1 MFNFI
6 KKYFPK
12 ENNTVDNKEL
22 PKTKSKLGSV
32 EPRKATNIN
41 KTVVFTVGGIFIIVF
56 LYSISSA
63 MFSKSP
69 EKEKL
74 PQMASKTNN
83 AENNNPF
90 QTLPESYDEKLKKNK
105 TNPVDNNQEIT
116 NNKQK
121 SNTSINN
128 FSNPRPPALPQNYYS
143 SNNLEEQRREQ
154 RRKLEEKE
162 FEDARKSKIGIF
174 ALIANATSEQAKT
187 IANAATNNSES
198 DNDQNQQNS
207 KESFIKNSSIPN
219 SFNPY
224 VIQKSLSSFEV
235 KAGNIIPAA
244 LISGINTD
252 LPGEIIAQVTENI
265 FDSSTGE
272 YLLIPQ
278 GSKLIGKYDSKVVFN
293 QFRVLLVWQRIIFPN
308 GKSIYLNNLQGMD
321 TEGYSGLRDKVDR
334 HTPDLIKGIVLSTIF
349 GAGAAIVSG
358 NDSDDDSYKAKA
370 GRGAGEA
377 ILDVGNEITRKN
389 LNRQPTL
396 KIRPGHTFT
405 IMVNQDLILEAYNE

>member
-1 MFNFI
+1 MFDFI

-12 ENNTVDNKEL
+12 EHSSKVEVAQNKEL
-22 PKTKSKLGSV
+22 PKAKSNLGSV
-32 EPRKATNIN
+32 EPKKATSIN
-41 KTVVFTVGGIFIIVF
+41 KTVLFTVSGIFIIIFVYSF
-56 LYSISSA
+56 LAAIE
-63 MFSKSP
+63 KPP
-69 EKEKL
+69 EKEKT
-74 PQMASKTNN
+74 PQSTVNTNN
-83 AENNNPF
+83 SENNPF
-90 QTLPESYDEKLKKNK
+90 QTLPGSYDEKQKKPKAGNTQDNK
-105 TNPVDNNQEIT
+105 SEVVS
-116 NNKQK
+116 NKQK
-121 SNTSINN
+121 LNTNINN
-128 FSNPRPPALPQNYYS
+128 FPRPPALPRNYAF
-143 SNNLEEQRREQ
+143 NNLEEQ

-174 ALIANATSEQAKT
+174 TLIANATSAQAKT
-187 IANAATNNSES
+187 IANAANNNLEEDSE
-198 DNDQNQQNS
+198 QNQQS
-207 KESFIKNSSIPN
+207 TKENFIKNSSLPK
-219 SFNPY
+219 SFNPH
-224 VIQKSLSSFEV
+224 VIQKSFSSFEI

-252 LPGEIIAQVTENI
+252 LPGEIIAQVTENV

-321 TEGYSGLRDKVDR
+321 TEGYSGLRDQVDR

-405 IMVNQDLILEAYNE
+405 IMVNQDLILEAYDEQ

>member
-22 PKTKSKLGSV
+22 PKAKSKLGSV
-32 EPRKATNIN
+32 EPKKATNIN
-41 KTVVFTVGGIFIIVF
+41 KTIVYTVGGIFIIV
-56 LYSISSA
+56 LIYSLSSA
-63 MFSKSP
+63 MFPNSP
-69 EKEKL
+69 EKEKP
-74 PQMASKTNN
+74 PQVISNTNN
-83 AENNNPF
+83 AENNNNPF
-90 QTLPESYDEKLKKNK
+90 QTLPGSYDEKQKKPKAGNTQDNK
-105 TNPVDNNQEIT
+105 SEVVS
-116 NNKQK
+116 NKQK
-121 SNTSINN
+121 LNTNINN
-128 FSNPRPPALPQNYYS
+128 FPRPPALPRNYA
-143 SNNLEEQRREQ
+143 SNNLEEQ

-174 ALIANATSEQAKT
+174 TFIANAAAEAKT
-187 IANAATNNSES
+187 IANTANNNVEEDSE
-198 DNDQNQQNS
+198 QNQQNS
-207 KESFIKNSSIPN
+207 KENFIKNSSLPK
-219 SFNPY
+219 SFNPH
-224 VIQKSLSSFEV
+224 VIQKQLSIFEV

-278 GSKLIGKYDSKVVFN
+278 GSKIIGKYDSKVVFN
-293 QFRVLLVWQRIIFPN
+293 QFRVLLIWQRIIFPN

-321 TEGYSGLRDKVDR
+321 IEGYSGLRDQVDR
-334 HTPDLIKGIVLSTIF
+334 HTPDLIKGIFLSTVF

-358 NDSDDDSYKAKA
+358 NDSDDDSYKAEA

>member
-22 PKTKSKLGSV
+22 PKAKSKLGSV
-32 EPRKATNIN
+32 EPKKATNIN
-41 KTVVFTVGGIFIIVF
+41 KTVVYTVGGIFIIVF
-56 LYSISSA
+56 IYSLSSA
-63 MFSKSP
+63 MFPNSP
-69 EKEKL
+69 EKEKP
-74 PQMASKTNN
+74 PQVISNTNN
-83 AENNNPF
+83 GENNNNPF
-90 QTLPESYDEKLKKNK
+90 QTLPGSYDEKTKKNK
-105 TNPVDNNQEIT
+105 ANPSDNKQEISS
-116 NNKQK
+116 NKQK
-121 SNTSINN
+121 SNTNINN
-128 FSNPRPPALPQNYYS
+128 FSNPRPPALPKNYYS
-143 SNNLEEQRREQ
+143 SNSLEEQ

-162 FEDARKSKIGIF
+162 FDDARKSKIGIF
-174 ALIANATSEQAKT
+174 TFIANAAAQAKT
-187 IANAATNNSES
+187 ITNAATNNSES

-224 VIQKSLSSFEV
+224 VIQKQLSNFEV

-278 GSKLIGKYDSKVVFN
+278 GSKIIGKYDSKVVFN
-293 QFRVLLVWQRIIFPN
+293 QFRVLLIWQRIIFPN
-308 GKSIYLNNLQGMD
+308 GKSIYINNLQGMD
-321 TEGYSGLRDKVDR
+321 TEGYSGLRDQVDR

-358 NDSDDDSYKAKA
+358 NDSDDDSYKAEA